1 MIIKKHKHPTLFY
14 SLSTILSWTF
24 WFMAGYIS
32 QITPVTD
39 SLSMA
44 ASGLALLGLISP
56 TMVAFF
62 LILPEKELRNDM
74 LGRFFNFNG
83 AQTKYWFAACFFM
96 LGSILLAQAVSLLFG
111 YRAAQFKLAGSFSF
125 TSGVFPV
132 WLLLIVAPILEE
144 LAWHSYGTDCL
155 RSRLNL
161 FTTSVV
167 FALYWGIWHFPLS
180 TIKDYYHSN
189 LIESGLIYSLSF
201 FISII
206 PFVLIMNW
214 LYYKTDRNILIAI
227 IFHITAG
234 YFNEIFQTHPMSK
247 VIQTVLLLVF
257 SIYLVLKEKDFF
269 FKKLAEKPQRV
280 IIQSPGKNGCQLN
293 RKVNIMKTLLVIL
306 FTTVFCG
313 VSFSQ
318 SVTQSVRGKVY
329 DNLTKEPLPLANIIV
344 PGTDPL
350 VGTTSDMNGNFIL
363 EKVPVGRQKI
373 RVTMMGYESY
383 IVNELLVG
391 SGQQP
396 VIDIALQQATLESDE
411 IVVLIN
417 KDVPLNP
424 MTTVSSRQFSVE
436 ETQRYAGGIDDPA
449 RLASSFAGVATP
461 SVVSN
466 GISVRG
472 NNPEGLLWRIEGVE
486 VPNPNHFADLTV
498 VGGGLLTA
506 LSSQMMGNSDFYTGA
521 FPAEYGNAASG
532 VFDINLKTGNPN
544 RREYTLQAGVIGVD
558 FSTQGPF
565 VMGNEASYIMN
576 YRYSTM
582 ALISPVLPENT
593 GILKYQDFSFKT
605 NFPTKQAGLFSVWG
619 IGALDGQEMKA
630 ADSVDWTANSDRD
643 NSQTELYM
651 FAGGLSHKMVLN
663 SSTFLNSTLS
673 ATGNGLSHKEQ
684 RLNYS
689 LQPRPQSH
697 IDNNT
702 WRYTIQSSIGKRFG
716 NKLSNQTGFYYS
728 QLGYDVDIEQSQA
741 EGATPVTLARQKGQS
756 GLLQLYTESKITPSP
771 GLSLNLGMHSQY
783 LFLNDKYSIEPRAG
797 VKYDINDKH
806 SIAFAFGL
814 HSRIERLPIY
824 FVEIDGKHPNKDLD
838 LLKSTHYVLAYNV
851 KLNDNLRVSVEPYYQ
866 KLTNIPVSPDSYVS
880 TINMQN
886 DVFFNEALVSK
897 GRGRNIGVDLT
908 IERFLHNGF
917 YYLATA
923 SLFDSKYTAADGIE
937 RNTRFNKNYV
947 FNLLAGKEWVV
958 GKAKNNIL
966 SANIRL
972 NYLGGNRK
980 EAINEQASAIEQEA
994 VYGETGGAAFDKK
1007 YHDVPVFSFTLSYR
1021 TNRPKYSSVWSLQI
1035 LNATS
1040 AREYSNDSYDLKT
1053 GKVKTNYEGIMVP
1066 NLSYKIEF

>member
-1 MIIKKHKHPTLFY
+1 MIINKYQHPVLFY
-14 SLSTILSWTF
+14 ILSTILSWTC
-24 WFMAGYIS
+24 WFIAGYIS
-32 QITPVTD
+32 HITPGNNTLTLV
-39 SLSMA
+39 MG
-44 ASGLALLGLISP
+44 GLAFLGLIAP
-56 TMVAFF
+56 NIVALL
-62 LILPEKELRNDM
+62 LILPDQELRRDM
-74 LGRFFNFNG
+74 LGRFFNFKG
-83 AQTKYWFAACFFM
+83 VKVKYWLAACFFM
-96 LGSILLAQAVSLLFG
+96 LGSILLAQAVSLSFG
-111 YRAAQFKLAGSFSF
+111 YSATQFKLAGSFSF

-132 WLLLIVAPILEE
+132 WLLLIAAPFLEE

-155 RSRLNL
+155 RSRFSL
-161 FTTSVV
+161 FTTSII

-189 LIESGLIYSLSF
+189 LVESGLIYSLNF

-214 LYYKTDRNILIAI
+214 LYYKTDRNILIAV

-247 VIQTVLLLVF
+247 VIQTVLLLIF
-257 SIYLVLKEKDFF
+257 SVYLILKEKDFF
-269 FKKLAEKPQRV
+269 FKKLTKTV
-280 IIQSPGKNGCQLN
+280 FGQSLNKNKNQN
-293 RKVNIMKTLLVIL
+293 HRKVNIMRNLLITL
-306 FTTVFCG
+306 FTIVFCT
-313 VSFSQ
+313 VSYSQ
-318 SVTQSVRGKVY
+318 TITQTVRGKVY
-329 DNLTKEPLPLANIIV
+329 DNLTKEPLPGTNIIV
-344 PGTDPL
+344 LDTDPCI
-350 VGTTSDMNGNFIL
+350 GTTSDLDGNFIL
-363 EKVPVGRQKI
+363 EKVPVGRQNI
-373 RVTMMGYESY
+373 QVIMMGYESY
-383 IVNELLVG
+383 IVNELLIS

-396 VIDIALQQATLESDE
+396 VLDVALQQAILETDA
-411 IVVLIN
+411 VVVTIN
-417 KDVPLNP
+417 KDIPLNT
-424 MTTVSSRQFSVE
+424 MTTVSSRQFTVE

-472 NNPEGLLWRIEGVE
+472 NNPDGLLWRIEGVE

-532 VFDINLKTGNPN
+532 VFDINLKTGNSN
-544 RREYTLQAGVIGVD
+544 KREYALQAGLIGVD

-565 VMGNEASYIMN
+565 VMGKDASYIMN
-576 YRYSTM
+576 YRNSTM
-582 ALISPVLPENT
+582 ALISPLLPEDT

-605 NFPTKQAGLFSVWG
+605 NFPTKKAGVFSLWG
-619 IGALDGQEMKA
+619 IGALDGQEMDA
-630 ADSVDWTANSDRD
+630 ADSIDWEANSDRD

-651 FAGGLSHKMVLN
+651 YATGLSHKMVLN

-689 LQPRPQSH
+689 LQPIPRSH

-702 WRYTIQSSIGKRFG
+702 WRYTIQSSIGKRFS
-716 NKLSNQTGFYYS
+716 NMHSNQTGFYYS

-741 EGATPVTLARQKGQS
+741 EGETPVTLAKQNGQS
-756 GLLQLYTESKITPSP
+756 GLLQLYTQSKITPVP
-771 GLSLNLGMHSQY
+771 GLSLNIGVHAQY

-806 SIAFAFGL
+806 SLAFAYGL

-824 FVEIDGKHPNKDLD
+824 FVDVDGSNPNKNLD

-851 KLNDNLRVSVEPYYQ
+851 KLNDNLRLCIEPYYQ
-866 KLTNIPVSPDSYVS
+866 KLTNIPVSPNSYVS

-897 GRGRNIGVDLT
+897 GSGRNIGVDLT
-908 IERFLHNGF
+908 IERFLSDGF

-923 SLFDSKYTAADGIE
+923 SIFDSKYTAADGIT

-947 FNLLAGKEWVV
+947 FNLLAGKEWTV
-958 GKAKNNIL
+958 GKNKDNIL

-980 EAINEQASAIEQEA
+980 DAIDEQASIIEKEV
-994 VYGETGGAAFDKK
+994 VYGETGGYAFNKK
-1007 YHDVPVFSFTLSYR
+1007 YQDVPVFSLTVSYR
-1021 TNRPKYSSVWSLQI
+1021 TNKAKYSSVWSLQI
-1035 LNATS
+1035 LNLTS
-1040 AREYSNDSYDLKT
+1040 AQEYSNDIYSLKT

-1066 NLSYKIEF
+1066 NLSYRIEF